1 MTSEREGVKRWLFA
15 HCEDLV
21 DLEILTKFHEL
32 SREFPLNE
40 AEIAALAKFPL
51 AAVQDALG
59 RLCSRGL
66 LSPSALEPVRYR
78 YAVADSELQDQIH
91 RVVLT
96 YRSDPLEIMSLMT
109 ANAIE
114 RVRTEAVRTFAECFR
129 IKQAKPNG

>member
-1 MTSEREGVKRWLFA
+1 MAPDPAAIKRWLFL

-21 DLEILTKFHEL
+21 DLEILARFHEL
-32 SREFPLNE
+32 TGDFPLNE
-40 AEIAALAKFPL
+40 PEIAALARFPL
-51 AAVQDALG
+51 VAVREALA

-66 LSPSALEPVRYR
+66 LAPSALEPVRYR
-78 YAVADSELQDQIH
+78 YAASDPELHEEIG
-91 RVVLT
+91 RIVLA

-129 IKQAKPNG
+129 IRRPKSNG